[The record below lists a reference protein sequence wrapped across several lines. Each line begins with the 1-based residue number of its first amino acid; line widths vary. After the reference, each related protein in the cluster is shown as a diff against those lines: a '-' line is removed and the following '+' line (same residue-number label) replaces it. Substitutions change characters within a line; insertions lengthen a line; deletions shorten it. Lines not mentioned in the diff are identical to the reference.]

1 MAAYTIDHL
10 KTLIRERD
18 IPFFT
23 DEDLE
28 FYLAENNGDVYAAA
42 YQCLNIKAENTQL
55 QLSGLT
61 MADTSSYFRRLAAQY
76 RPSNSGIL
84 RG

>member
-42 YQCLNIKAENTQL
+42 YQCLTIKAENTQL